1 MHVSRHEL
9 RLGASATR
17 LAVVLLAAV
26 LLAPGIGGGRPATA
40 QSLAAV
46 PGVVVR
52 SLPTPEIGIFGDVTF
67 PTGSRVYTA
76 SPSIAVL
83 PNGDYVITDN
93 DFGGDSTASESGQT
107 YVFRST
113 DRGQTWTQTAVLG
126 DMKRG
131 SLFVHQ
137 EALHLMG
144 YTTDN
149 SGTAAAISVIRRS
162 TDNGVTWTTPTGST
176 SPAARR
182 SSGPA
187 TTR

>member
-52 SLPTPEIGIFGDVTF
+52 SLPTPEINASGF
-67 PTGSRVYTA
+67 PSGSRIYTT

-93 DFGGDSTASESGQT
+93 DFGSNSTASESGQT

-113 DRGQTWTQTAVLG
+113 DRGQTWTPTATL
-126 DMKRG
+126 DAMKRG

-137 EALHLMG
+137 DALHLMG